1 MPSMVVPCCNQH
13 PFRPPDGASH
23 PFLNHR
29 GQGNPAN
36 ERICRHIIKLEN
48 LREEL
53 PPLLKKYNLDKAGH
67 PETSFWALAFCRKS
81 TCSIDVKILMF
92 PKALPEGIE
101 WIGRQGIAT
110 GNKCQRIKHFQI
122 CKRQLLQCRLHLY
135 GSKSGINGPTA
146 LAIPSCKML

>member
-1 MPSMVVPCCNQH
+1 MFLCARKQLQVSYAFYGGTMLQLASLS
-13 PFRPPDGASH
+13 PPRWSL
-23 PFLNHR
+23 PFLNHS

-67 PETSFWALAFCRKS
+67 PETSVWALAFYRKS

-101 WIGRQGIAT
+101 WIIEWIGRQGIAT
-110 GNKCQRIKHFQI
+110 GNKCQRIKHF
-122 CKRQLLQCRLHLY
+122 
-135 GSKSGINGPTA
+135 
-146 LAIPSCKML
+146 

>member
-1 MPSMVVPCCNQH
+1 MFKTIFWCARKQLKVSYAFYGGTMLQLAS
-13 PFRPPDGASH
+13 FPPARWSLT

-36 ERICRHIIKLEN
+36 ERIRRHIIKLEN

-110 GNKCQRIKHFQI
+110 GNKCQRIKHF
-122 CKRQLLQCRLHLY
+122 
-135 GSKSGINGPTA
+135 
-146 LAIPSCKML
+146 

>member
-1 MPSMVVPCCNQH
+1 MFKTIFCV
-13 PFRPPDGASH
+13 RPEATAGVLCLLWWYHAATSILAARQMEPH
-23 PFLNHR
+23 TQKLNHS

-67 PETSFWALAFCRKS
+67 PETSFWALAFYGKS

-110 GNKCQRIKHFQI
+110 GNKFQRIKHF
-122 CKRQLLQCRLHLY
+122 
-135 GSKSGINGPTA
+135 
-146 LAIPSCKML
+146 